1 MHNEE
6 AVRACQNMQC
16 LKTEHDATML
26 RCGAC
31 KYATYCSKE
40 CQKLDWKRHKKD
52 CKSLII
58 NSNIMNQKSGS
69 EDFTGDY
76 DNWKT
81 SVQAALT
88 CILCTALAD
97 GDCIFSHFAS
107 LDVTYRPEQGPLYLK
122 FTIKKTSLK
131 IAPVTEMDN
140 ELHTGLKQFRQR
152 MPGQRIGF
160 LILNIKGEDHNSNFT
175 MVRSCPLG
183 PAPPFKVNIPNI
195 IDQVNS
201 GQELNPFA

>member
-1 MHNEE
+1 MLQQCSGVEPANTLLI
-6 AVRACQNMQC
+6 ARKNVR
-16 LKTEHDATML
+16 
-26 RCGAC
+26 
-31 KYATYCSKE
+31 
-40 CQKLDWKRHKKD
+40 KLDWKRHKKD

-107 LDVTYRPEQGPLYLK
+107 L
-122 FTIKKTSLK
+122 
-131 IAPVTEMDN
+131 
-140 ELHTGLKQFRQR
+140 
-152 MPGQRIGF
+152 
-160 LILNIKGEDHNSNFT
+160 
-175 MVRSCPLG
+175 
-183 PAPPFKVNIPNI
+183 
-195 IDQVNS
+195 
-201 GQELNPFA
+201 